1 MRVVVADDSML
12 IREGLT
18 TLLRQVGVTVV
29 GKASNADELL
39 RSVALSQPDVAVVD
53 VRMPPGQSDEGVVAA
68 ERIRDEH
75 PNVGVLLLS
84 HYVDSRYATRLLAE
98 HPGRLGYLLKER
110 VSDMAVLIDA
120 LERIAAGECVID
132 PTIVAGLVRRPRPAQ
147 ALAVLSNREREVLAL
162 MAEGA
167 LQPGHRRAARTERQD
182 RREPRAADLREAGP
196 ARHERPTPPRARGPA
211 LSAQLSRQLQG
222 TP

>member
-18 TLLRQVGVTVV
+18 TLLRQAGVTVV

-132 PTIVAGLVRRPRPAQ
+132 PTIVAGLVKRPRPAQ
-147 ALAVLSNREREVLAL
+147 ALAALSNREREVLAL
-162 MAEGA
+162 MAEGHSNQGIA
-167 LQPGHRRAARTERQD
+167 EQLVLSGKTVESHVRQIFAKLDLPDTSDQHRRVLAV
-182 RREPRAADLREAGP
+182 LRFL
-196 ARHERPTPPRARGPA
+196 R
-211 LSAQLSRQLQG
+211 S
-222 TP
+222 

>member
-1 MRVVVADDSML
+1 VRVVVADDSML

-18 TLLRQVGVTVV
+18 TLLRQAGVTVV

-68 ERIRDEH
+68 ERIRAEH

-98 HPGRLGYLLKER
+98 HPGRIGYLHKER

-120 LERIAAGECVID
+120 LERISDGECVID
-132 PTIVAGLVRRPRPAQ
+132 PTIVAGLVKRPRPAQ
-147 ALAVLSNREREVLAL
+147 ALAALSNREREVLAL
-162 MAEGA
+162 MAEGHSNQGIA
-167 LQPGHRRAARTERQD
+167 EQLVLSGKTVESHVRQIFAKLNLPDTSDQHRRVLAV
-182 RREPRAADLREAGP
+182 LRFL
-196 ARHERPTPPRARGPA
+196 R
-211 LSAQLSRQLQG
+211 S
-222 TP
+222 

>member
-18 TLLRQVGVTVV
+18 TLLRQAGVTVV

-39 RSVALSQPDVAVVD
+39 RSVALSHPDVAVVD
-53 VRMPPGQSDEGVVAA
+53 VRMPPGHSDEGVVAA

-84 HYVDSRYATRLLAE
+84 HYVDSRYAARLLAE

-120 LERIAAGECVID
+120 LERIADGECVID
-132 PTIVAGLVRRPRPAQ
+132 PTIVAGLVKRPRPAQ
-147 ALAVLSNREREVLAL
+147 ALAVLSNRERQVLAL
-162 MAEGA
+162 MAEGHSNQGIA
-167 LQPGHRRAARTERQD
+167 EQLVLSGKTVESHVRQIFAKLDLPDTSDQHRRVLAV
-182 RREPRAADLREAGP
+182 LRFL
-196 ARHERPTPPRARGPA
+196 R
-211 LSAQLSRQLQG
+211 S
-222 TP
+222 